1 MQIGNNQ
8 VCRGLCFS
16 PSNYL
21 TRKVSFMD
29 FSALFSPIKAGN
41 LEISN
46 RFVVPPMGTN
56 HANSDGTVSKRNIE
70 YWKTRARG
78 GWGLIIVE
86 VTAIDPLG
94 KAIPYQLGLWDDKFI
109 EGFLQATE
117 AVHKYGSKIAVQLH
131 HAGRQTYSSVIG
143 DQPVAPS
150 SIACPVCKEVPRELT
165 REEIYGLID
174 KFGDAALRA
183 RESGFDLVE
192 IHGAHGYLIAQFMSP
207 HSNKR
212 VDEFG
217 GSFYN
222 RMRFPLEVI
231 RNVRRKVGGGFPL
244 SFRFSAE
251 ERVTGGRGLE
261 ESLAVSRLLEKAGV
275 NVLDV
280 SVGSYG
286 SMQYIFATP
295 ELPPGHSLPLAAAV
309 KTAVKIP
316 VIAVGRFNEPVLAE
330 TAVKAGK
337 ADLIAWGRQ
346 SLADPELPNKVA
358 AGNLEDIA
366 PCIACNQGCAGYL
379 FDPDKLLVS
388 CLVNPFCGREVAV
401 KIKPTPKGKKV
412 VVVGAGPGGLETSW
426 VAAACGHRVV
436 LYEKE
441 AVAGGQ
447 WRIGAIPPAK
457 QAIAAAIS
465 YYLRMCQKYGVK
477 LRLNTGATPEL
488 ILSENPDVVVLATGS
503 EPDIPLIK
511 GIEDPRVVAAPK
523 VLEGEVRVGPRV
535 LVIGGGL
542 VGCETADYLS
552 EQGHEVTIVEA
563 LPEIAKDVQEVV
575 RFFLL
580 KRLKKYEVRVETE
593 ARVRECSGSG
603 IIADQRGRELRLEG
617 YDHIVTATG
626 VRSVRNLEEQL
637 QGKVAELYIIGDAS
651 SPRKAIDAIEEG
663 AFLAV
668 KL

>member
-1 MQIGNNQ
+1 MH
-8 VCRGLCFS
+8 F
-16 PSNYL
+16 
-21 TRKVSFMD
+21 K
-29 FSALFSPIKAGN
+29 ALFSPVRTGN

-56 HANSDGTVSKRNIE
+56 HANGDGTVSERNIE
-70 YWKTRARG
+70 YWKARAKG

-109 EGFLQATE
+109 EGFRRATE

-131 HAGRQTYSSVIG
+131 HAGRQTFSSVIG

-150 SIACPVCKEVPRELT
+150 PVSCPVCREVPRELT
-165 REEIYGLID
+165 GEEIYGLID
-174 KFGDAALRA
+174 KFGDAAVRA
-183 RESGFDLVE
+183 REAGFDMVE

-207 HSNKR
+207 NANKR

-222 RMRFPLEVI
+222 RMRFPLEII
-231 RNVRRKVGGGFPL
+231 RNVRGKVGGGFPL

-251 ERVTGGRGLE
+251 ERVIGGRDLE
-261 ESLAVSRLLEKAGV
+261 ESLAVSRLVEEAGV
-275 NVLDV
+275 DVLNV
-280 SVGSYG
+280 SVGAYG
-286 SMQYIFATP
+286 SMEYIFATP
-295 ELPPGHSLPLAAAV
+295 ELPPGHSLSLAAEV

-316 VIAVGRFNEPVLAE
+316 VIAVGRFNEAVLAE
-330 TAVKAGK
+330 SAVQMGK

-358 AGNLEDIA
+358 AGNLEDIT
-366 PCIACNQGCAGYL
+366 PCIACNQGCVGYM

-388 CLVNPFCGREVAV
+388 CLVNPFCGREVEM
-401 KIKPTPKGKKV
+401 KIEPAHRKKKV
-412 VVVGAGPGGLETSW
+412 VVVGAGPGGLEVSW
-426 VAAACGHRVV
+426 VAAARGHQVV

-441 AVAGGQ
+441 PAAGGQ

-457 QAIAAAIS
+457 QTIATAIN
-465 YYLRMCQKYGVK
+465 YYLRMCQKHGVK
-477 LRLNTGATPEL
+477 LNLGTEASVEK
-488 ILSENPDVVVLATGS
+488 ILAEKPDTVILATGG
-503 EPDIPLIK
+503 EADIPLLK
-511 GIEDPRVVAAPK
+511 GIDDHPRVVVAAE
-523 VLEGEVRVGPRV
+523 VLEGKAPVGHRV
-535 LVIGGGL
+535 LIIGGGL
-542 VGCETADYLS
+542 VGCETADFLG
-552 EQGHEVTIVEA
+552 EQGHEITIIEM
-563 LPEIAKDVQEVV
+563 LPEIARDVQDVV

-580 KRLKKYEVRVETE
+580 NRLKKYGVQVETE
-593 ARVRECSGSG
+593 TRARECTENG
-603 IIADQRGRELRLEG
+603 IIAEKRGQELRLEG
-617 YDHIVTATG
+617 YDHIILATG
-626 VRSVRNLEEQL
+626 IKPVRRLEDKL

-651 SPRKAIDAIEEG
+651 LPRKAIDAIEEG